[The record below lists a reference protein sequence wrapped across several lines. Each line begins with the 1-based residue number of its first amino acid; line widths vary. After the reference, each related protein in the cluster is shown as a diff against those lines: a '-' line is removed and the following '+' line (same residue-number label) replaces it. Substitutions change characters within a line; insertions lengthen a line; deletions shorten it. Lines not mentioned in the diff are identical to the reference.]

1 MQMMP
6 LFHQFNKPNYS
17 IEAFV
22 HLTNVLAAWPIAIR
36 KMWTRNCT
44 VNINGEPGKGM
55 AVDEFV
61 EQEVV
66 RPLKLYTSGIYIY
79 ILFIL

>member
-6 LFHQFNKPNYS
+6 LFHQFNKPKYS
-17 IEAFV
+17 VEVFV
-22 HLTNVLAAWPIAIR
+22 HLTNLLAVWPIAIKR
-36 KMWTRNCT
+36 MWMKNFT

-55 AVDEFV
+55 AVDELA

-66 RPLKLYTSGIYIY
+66 RH
-79 ILFIL
+79 

>member
-17 IEAFV
+17 VEAFV
-22 HLTNVLAAWPIAIR
+22 HLTNILAVWPIAVR
-36 KMWTRNCT
+36 RMWTRNCT
-44 VNINGEPGKGM
+44 VNINGEPGRGM

-66 RPLKLYTSGIYIY
+66 RPLKQYTSGT
-79 ILFIL
+79 